1 MRLAP
6 VMVHAKVVVV
16 DEALAFCGSLNLD
29 SRSLFLNFELM
40 VAFYASADVAAI
52 TQWKDAN
59 FAGLPAHRPFQP
71 SLLRDIAEGL
81 VRWLGFQI

>member
-1 MRLAP
+1 
-6 VMVHAKVVVV
+6 MVHAKALVV
-16 DEALAFCGSLNLD
+16 DQALALCGSVNLD

-40 VAFYASADVAAI
+40 VAFYSNQDIAIVAQWMDENFNQASDFHPV
-52 TQWKDAN
+52 
-59 FAGLPAHRPFQP
+59 QP